1 MSFDFFAGGLQHLNQ
16 VIILNRLIVKNFLVN
31 RHQNIPQPREV
42 RRVEEEVN
50 SEGFI
55 VVGIMVKNALN
66 YLCLK

>member
-1 MSFDFFAGGLQHLNQ
+1 MNGQLGEELLSFDFFAGGLQHLNQ

-31 RHQNIPQPREV
+31 RHQNIPQPRKV

-55 VVGIMVKNALN
+55 VVGIR
-66 YLCLK
+66 